1 MSEKIFAKGIWYNK
15 PRAKAP
21 DYVLGSVKIK
31 YEEFVSFG
39 GENVNDD
46 GFINLDIL
54 APKDPS
60 KNPYMVVNDWKPKT
74 DKVAMTADEM
84 SDGVSMSSFPSDA
97 KSDCPFYP

>member
-21 DYVLGSVKIK
+21 DYVIGSIRIK
-31 YEEFVSFG
+31 YEDFVSFG

-60 KNPYMVVNDWKPKT
+60 KNPYMVVNDWKPKQEANPVPAP
-74 DKVAMTADEM
+74 DPDDYKV
-84 SDGVSMSSFPSDA
+84 
-97 KSDCPFYP
+97 PF